1 MQIRANANENQV
13 INVSSAARARAQERS
28 GINTQDQQRRRT
40 IFMGD
45 LNVKKDA
52 VTQRKMHA
60 QQKALKIIGDA
71 WDGDRKIDRDIQD
84 IRDMLVLL
92 HEERDANL
100 EVIAQ
105 GEAQK
110 EALRQQYG
118 VAPDSQEQKDLELLE
133 KNADA
138 LRHPDEVFLTDEER
152 ARLKEIKGQP
162 PETSEDSELLQRKA
176 EADEK
181 GLEIEFTEEEQ
192 ARLKEMEGIP
202 LTEYQKRCMEIDSY
216 QQVYERENDLIDDKI
231 EAYNGSIRAIRQ
243 ERLKFHEM
251 VNAQKKADAVMEAA
265 SKEVIGMLMEE
276 ARDHV
281 DEELE
286 EKREEAEEKAEE
298 KAEEEEK
305 IEERNEEQEE
315 LENRIDEAHAKNEE
329 REELRREAEERS
341 REDAVLLGDMM
352 DAGMGGMNSVA
363 NVQTDVKNM
372 LHKMKLLE
380 EDLKGSIVDEDL

>member
-28 GINTQDQQRRRT
+28 GINDRNQQRRKT

-60 QQKALKIIGDA
+60 QQKALKMIGDA
-71 WDGDRKIDRDIQD
+71 WDGDRKIDRNIQE
-84 IRDMLVLL
+84 IRDMLVQL
-92 HEERDANL
+92 HEEKDVNL

-110 EALRQQYG
+110 EELRQQYG
-118 VAPDSQEQKDLELLE
+118 VAPDSREQKDLELLE

-138 LRHPDEVFLTDEER
+138 LRHPDEIFLTEEEKE
-152 ARLKEIKGQP
+152 RLKEIKGQP
-162 PETSEDSELLQRKA
+162 PETEEDFELLQRKA

-181 GLEIEFTEEEQ
+181 GLETAWTEEEQ
-192 ARLKEMEGIP
+192 ARLKEMEGIL
-202 LTEYQKRCMEIDSY
+202 LTEYQKRCMEIDTY
-216 QQVYERENDLIDDKI
+216 QQFYEKKNDLIDDKI
-231 EAYNGSIRAIRQ
+231 EAYNGSVRAIRQ

-265 SKEVIGMLMEE
+265 SKEAVGMLMEE
-276 ARDHV
+276 AKDHV

-286 EKREEAEEKAEE
+286 EKREEAEEKVEE

-352 DAGMGGMNSVA
+352 EAGMGGMNSA
-363 NVQTDVKNM
+363 SNVQTDVKNM